1 MEVIGF
7 TINED
12 PHHVTAECQSCGDKA
27 IFVAGKVTAEILAGF
42 LAGHRMGCAIKSCR
56 WCEVE
61 TGVKVDGFNVTHGI
75 CARHCDQFVAEIKEH
90 YEATSL
96 PA

>member
-1 MEVIGF
+1 MEVLGF

-12 PHHVTAECQSCGDKA
+12 RHHVTCECLSCGDLA
-27 IFVAGKVTAEILAGF
+27 IFVAGKVTAEILAAF
-42 LAGHRMGCAIKSCR
+42 LAGHRMGCAIMACS

-61 TGVKVDGFNVTHGI
+61 TGVKVEGYNVSHGI
-75 CARHCDQFVAEIKEH
+75 CARHRDLLMTEVKEH

-96 PA
+96 LA